1 MRKIV
6 KKRPQEKTK
15 KWGAG
20 KWKGN
25 AKNDFRKKQP
35 ERIKYGKPEE

>member
-1 MRKIV
+1 MRKII

-15 KWGAG
+15 QK
-20 KWKGN
+20 KMWKGN

-35 ERIKYGKPEE
+35 ERIKYGKTRE